1 MSTAQ
6 LERKA
11 NRLTMDDVLKASAW
25 LQSHRTSL
33 EADKVA
39 PASVVTELTAHLGRP
54 ISLDQVLKMCRS
66 LDIAWDGGKKPKKGP
81 SKDVDVA
88 RYVLLCPGK
97 PIPGALG
104 LRLWPAMKI
113 PDVGPLFDGGRQ
125 ANEELKVGFWFD
137 PKQ

>member
-6 LERKA
+6 KV

-81 SKDVDVA
+81 TKGTSVVA
-88 RYVLLCPGK
+88 RCVLLLSEGK
-97 PIPGALG
+97 PIPEG
-104 LRLWPAMKI
+104 LLEKLKAVACNVKI
-113 PDVGPLFDGGRQ
+113 PDVGPLFDGGHTS
-125 ANEELKVGFWFD
+125 
-137 PKQ
+137 